1 MTQLFIAYGTHMNLR
16 QMQKQCPNAK
26 KIGLGVVKDYQLTFR
41 GTKKEAFANL
51 EQKQGV
57 RTPVVIWE
65 LGHNDERNLDEYEEY
80 PNLYAK
86 ESLSFIFEDGTTM
99 KGMTYIMNEGY
110 ELGMPSKQYYACIL
124 EGYVENQISPVHL
137 ITALTFNTIRMDE
150 VSDMKESLAMVR

>member
-1 MTQLFIAYGTHMNLR
+1 MSKLYIAYGSNMNLKL
-16 QMQKQCPNAK
+16 MQKRCPNIK
-26 KIGLGVVKDYQLTFR
+26 KLGIGAIKDYQLTFR

-65 LGHNDERNLDEYEEY
+65 LGNNDEMSLDEYEEY

-99 KGMTYIMNEGY
+99 KGMIYIMNEGY

-137 ITALTFNTIRMDE
+137 ITALTFNTIQMEE

>member
-1 MTQLFIAYGTHMNLR
+1 MSKLYIAYGSNMNLKL
-16 QMQKQCPNAK
+16 MQKRCPNIK
-26 KIGLGVVKDYQLTFR
+26 KLGIGAIKDYQLTFR

-65 LGHNDERNLDEYEEY
+65 LGNNDEMSLDEYEDY
-80 PNLYAK
+80 PNFYTK
-86 ESLSFIFEDGTTM
+86 ENLSFIFEDGTTM

-110 ELGMPSKQYYACIL
+110 ELGMPSKQYYASIL

-150 VSDMKESLAMVR
+150 VSEVKETLAMVR